1 MTQGTQARIAVI
13 GAGWWA
19 TTAQIPAV
27 QEHPDAVLAAL
38 CDRDATKLA
47 VAAAAYKI
55 ATTYSDLQTMLAQE
69 PLDGAIIVT
78 NHASHYPIAQ
88 ACLAHG
94 LHIMVEKPFTLYA
107 REAKA
112 LLDLATAQNREIII
126 GYPYNYTA
134 YAVRCRAVLQSGE
147 LGAVQY
153 VSAVFGSHIFDLL
166 RGEHDVTGPVHGPGK
181 VYSDPALSGGGM
193 GHLQMTHPLGLLFFI
208 TGLPI
213 RRVHALMSSHGLA
226 VDLVNA
232 FTVEFA
238 NGALGSIG
246 GTGNLG
252 GGNGRKQDLQIYCE
266 AGSIDIDI
274 TTGVCTIYRREQEP
288 ERVEPVVGE
297 RDYRRS
303 APAHNLIDLILGR
316 RQNECP
322 GTVGWQVV
330 ELLDAAYRSAQQ
342 GGGAVDHDSLY
353 S

>member
-1 MTQGTQARIAVI
+1 MSTPTKARIAII

-27 QEHPDAVLAAL
+27 QEHPNAILAAL
-38 CDRDATKLA
+38 CDRDGAKL
-47 VAAAAYKI
+47 AAAATAYTI
-55 ATTYSDLQTMLAQE
+55 ATTYTDLQTMLDQE

-78 NHASHYPIAQ
+78 NHASHFPVAK
-88 ACLAHG
+88 ACLEQG
-94 LHIMVEKPFTLYA
+94 LHILVEKPFTLYA
-107 REAKA
+107 TEAKA
-112 LLDLATAQNREIII
+112 LLDLAAERRREIMV
-126 GYPYNYTA
+126 GYPYNYTP
-134 YAVRCRAVLQSGE
+134 YATRSREVIQSGE

-153 VSAVFGSHIFDLL
+153 VSAIFSSHIFDLL
-166 RGEHDVTGPVHGPGK
+166 RGEHKIAGVVHGPGK
-181 VYSDPALSGGGM
+181 VYSDPLLSGGGM

-213 RRVHALMSSHGLA
+213 QRVHALMQNHGLA

-232 FTVEFA
+232 FTVEFE

-266 AGSIDIDI
+266 RGSIDIDV
-274 TTGVCTIYRREQEP
+274 TSGACTIYRRGQKP
-288 ERVEPVVGE
+288 ELVEPAVGE

-322 GTVGWQVV
+322 GTVGWQTV

-342 GGGAVDHDSLY
+342 NGLAVDRRTLY
-353 S
+353 G

>member
-1 MTQGTQARIAVI
+1 MTQHTQARIAVI

-19 TTAQIPAV
+19 TTTQIPAV
-27 QEHPDAVLAAL
+27 QEHPNAVLAAL
-38 CDRDATKLA
+38 CDRDADKLA
-47 VAAAAYKI
+47 TAAAAYNI
-55 ATTYSDLQTMLAQE
+55 TTTYTDLQTMLARE
-69 PLDGAIIVT
+69 PLDGALIVT
-78 NHASHYPIAQ
+78 NHASHYPIAE
-88 ACLAHG
+88 ACLQRG

-107 REAKA
+107 TEAKA
-112 LLDLATAQNREIII
+112 LLDLAAAQNREIVI

-134 YAVRCRAVLQSGE
+134 YAVRCREVLQSGE

-213 RRVHALMSSHGLA
+213 QRVQAMMRSHGLA

-232 FTVEFA
+232 FTVEFE
-238 NGALGSIG
+238 NGALGAIG

-266 AGSIDIDI
+266 DGSIDIDI
-274 TTGVCTIYRREQEP
+274 VTGVCTIYRRGQEL

-297 RDYRRS
+297 REYQRT
-303 APAHNLIDLILGR
+303 APAHNLIELILGQR
-316 RQNECP
+316 ANECP
-322 GTVGWQVV
+322 GVIGWQTV

-342 GGGAVDHDSLY
+342 GGIAVARDLLY
-353 S
+353 D

>member
-1 MTQGTQARIAVI
+1 MSETNQARIAVI

-27 QEHPDAVLAAL
+27 QEHPCGTLAAL
-38 CDRDATKLA
+38 CDRDAEKLA
-47 VAAAAYKI
+47 TAATAYEI
-55 ATTYSDLQTMLAQE
+55 ASTYTDLQAMLDQE
-69 PLDGAIIVT
+69 ELDGAIIVT
-78 NHASHYPIAQ
+78 NHASHYPIAKR
-88 ACLAHG
+88 CLERG

-107 REAKA
+107 ADAKA
-112 LLDLATAQNREIII
+112 LLDLAATQKREIII

-134 YAVRCRAVLQSGE
+134 YAARCREVMQSGA

-166 RGEHDVTGPVHGPGK
+166 RGEHNFTGPVHGPGK

-226 VDLVNA
+226 VDLINA
-232 FTVEFA
+232 FAVEFE
-238 NGALGSIG
+238 NGALGSLG

-252 GGNGRKQDLQIYCE
+252 GANGRKQDLQIYCE
-266 AGSIDIDI
+266 NGSIDIDI
-274 TTGVCTIYRREQEP
+274 VTGICTIHRRGQEP
-288 ERVEPVVGE
+288 EQVEPVVGE
-297 RDYRRS
+297 RDYPRN
-303 APAHNLIDLILGR
+303 APAHNLIELILGQR
-316 RQNECP
+316 GNECP
-322 GTVGWQVV
+322 GVVGWQVV

-342 GGGAVDHDSLY
+342 GGVAVTRSMLW
-353 S
+353 

>member
-1 MTQGTQARIAVI
+1 MAHPTLARIAII

-27 QEHPDAVLAAL
+27 QAHPNAILAAL
-38 CDRDATKLA
+38 CDRDEAKLA
-47 VAAAAYKI
+47 AAAAAYTI
-55 ATTYSDLQTMLAQE
+55 ATTYTDLQTMLDQE

-78 NHASHYPIAQ
+78 NHASHFPVAK
-88 ACLAHG
+88 ACLEQG
-94 LHIMVEKPFTLYA
+94 LHILVEKPFTLYA
-107 REAKA
+107 AEAKA
-112 LLDLATAQNREIII
+112 LLDLAAQRGREILV
-126 GYPYNYTA
+126 GYPYNYTP
-134 YAVRCRAVLQSGE
+134 YATRSREVIQSGA

-153 VSAVFGSHIFDLL
+153 VSAVFSSHIYDLL
-166 RGEHDVTGPVHGPGK
+166 RGEHDVAGVVHGPGK
-181 VYSDPALSGGGM
+181 VYSDPLLSGGGM

-213 RRVHALMSSHGLA
+213 RRIHALMQNHGLA

-246 GTGNLG
+246 GIGNLG

-266 AGSIDIDI
+266 HGSIDIDV
-274 TTGVCTIYRREQEP
+274 TSGACTIYRRDQKP
-288 ERVEPVVGE
+288 EVVEPAVGE
-297 RDYRRS
+297 ADYRSS

-342 GGGAVDHDSLY
+342 DGNGVTRDALY
-353 S
+353 A